1 MKVVTPKEMARI
13 ESLAYQQGYSE
24 EEFME
29 NAGRGVAQEVQRFLH
44 AYFDAP
50 VFILCGKGNNAGDA
64 YVAGRHLLEAGKE
77 VVAWQAHPLDDCS
90 PLCIKNCERFA
101 AAGGLVHL
109 EPFQSAFPTQ
119 AIILDGLFGTGF
131 HGEAVG
137 VFAELISR
145 ANESGLPILALDIP
159 SGLSGET
166 GAVEGTAIIAT
177 ETLFLGL
184 PKTGFF
190 LERGWAHVGKL
201 RLVNFGLPQEVVDL
215 AESTL
220 QLPAGERFSSM
231 LPVIRRDRHKY
242 QAGFVIG
249 VAGSPG
255 MPGAAMLSSLAA
267 LRGGA
272 GIVRLLHPDGM
283 QAELAAAPYEI
294 IRVAYTVEEVDQIAE
309 AINGASAAFIG
320 PGLGRSAL
328 AHALLQTL
336 IPKIK
341 KPAVI
346 DADALYFL
354 SECNTTPP
362 PESIL
367 TPHRGEM
374 ARLLHLPKT
383 PELNQEFL
391 QRCQDY
397 TNEQNVTLI
406 LKGAPSFV
414 FHPHRAMLVSIHGD
428 PGMATAGSGD
438 VLTGLLAAL
447 LAQGLSPHK
456 AAFLGTHLHGLAG
469 EIAAY
474 KYTSYSLIASDLIDA
489 FGEAF
494 ASQLP

>member
-1 MKVVTPKEMARI
+1 MRVVTPKEMARI
-13 ESLAYQQGYSE
+13 ESLAYEQGYSD

-29 NAGRGVAQEVQRFLH
+29 NAGRGVALWVEEFLH
-44 AYFDAP
+44 HDPEVP
-50 VFILCGKGNNAGDA
+50 VILLCGKGNNAGDA
-64 YVAGRHLLEAGKE
+64 YVAGRHLREAGKD
-77 VVAWQAHPLDDCS
+77 VVAWQVHPLDDCS
-90 PLCIKNCERFA
+90 PLCVKNCERFA
-101 AAGGLVHL
+101 AAGGIVHL
-109 EPFQSAFPTQ
+109 DTVPYTFPRQ
-119 AIILDGLFGTGF
+119 GVILDGLFGTGF
-131 HGEAVG
+131 QGKAEG
-137 VFAELISR
+137 VFGDAILL
-145 ANESGLPILALDIP
+145 ANQSGLPILAIDIP

-166 GAVEGTAIIAT
+166 GVVEGNAIVAT

-190 LERGWAHVGKL
+190 LGTGWGHVGRL
-201 RLVNFGLPQEVVDL
+201 RLVNFGLPQEFVEL
-215 AESTL
+215 AESNL
-220 QLPAGERFSSM
+220 QLPAGERFRGM
-231 LPVIRRDRHKY
+231 LPVIKRDRHKY

-294 IRVAYTVEEVDQIAE
+294 IRVAYTVEQVDEIAE

-320 PGLGRSAL
+320 PGLGRSSL

-336 IPKIK
+336 IPKIQ
-341 KPAVI
+341 KPTVF
-346 DADALYFL
+346 DADALFFL
-354 SECNTTPP
+354 SESNTDLPID
-362 PESIL
+362 SIL

-374 ARLLHLPKT
+374 ARLLRLPKT
-383 PELNQEFL
+383 PALTPEFL
-391 QRCQDY
+391 QLCQDY
-397 TNEQNVTLI
+397 VNGRNVTLV
-406 LKGAPSFV
+406 LKGAPSFI
-414 FHPHRAMLVSIHGD
+414 FHPQRPVLLSIHGD

-447 LAQGLSPHK
+447 LAQGLAPHK

-474 KYTSYSLIASDLIDA
+474 KHTSYSMIASDMIDA
-489 FGEAF
+489 FREAY
-494 ASQLP
+494 ASQLD